1 MEGWSILVCFSLAL
15 TIVSSD
21 TLVYMFIVVQ
31 LGNIN
36 QSIDDLHMNSIQKLF
51 EFER

>member
-1 MEGWSILVCFSLAL
+1 MEGWSILVCFSLAI

-36 QSIDDLHMNSIQKLF
+36 QSLDDMNSIQRLF